1 MTPLTRCLNAFTSLA
16 ALTVVAM
23 SIGTPLAAASGSAVP
38 FKDTNIRGTLT
49 FCNRSDQ
56 PITSGSLDT
65 APFAWK
71 TVSSVPPP
79 AGYRGK
85 DARATLNAFQ
95 PIQFVDPGD
104 WTGGQL
110 TGSSSFT
117 NVNHPS
123 DQATNVDAALLGF
136 TQAYPLHWD
145 GLVEIRMFY
154 SAFNKPP
161 TTTFY
166 PAAILK
172 VTGGNWTQLTGG
184 GGSCTGSSGV
194 SDESLLLPKKDLR
207 RKHVDVP
214 AGSPTPSAS
223 SSAAS
228 GSGSSSNSGNGGES
242 STGAGGEN
250 TAAQSSNSADS
261 SGLGTGTKAGIGLGI
276 VAVAG
281 LLATGFLW
289 LRRRL
294 GVGG

>member
-1 MTPLTRCLNAFTSLA
+1 MTRLTRCLQAVTSLA

-23 SIGTPLAAASGSAVP
+23 SVGTPLAAASGSAVP
-38 FKDTNIRGTLT
+38 FKDTNVRGTLT
-49 FCNRSDQ
+49 FCSRSDQ

-71 TVSSVPPP
+71 TVSSLPPP

-117 NVNHPS
+117 NVNHPA

-154 SAFNKPP
+154 SAFDKPP

-166 PAAILK
+166 PAAVLK
-172 VTGGNWTQLTGG
+172 VTGSTWTQLTGG
-184 GGSCTGSSGV
+184 GGSCSGSSGV

-207 RKHVDVP
+207 KKHVDVP

-223 SSAAS
+223 SSPPS
-228 GSGSSSNSGNGGES
+228 GSGSSSKPGNGGGPT
-242 STGAGGEN
+242 TGPGGEN
-250 TAAQSSNSADS
+250 AAAQSSSAATS
-261 SGLGTGTKAGIGLGI
+261 SGLGTGAKAGIGLGI

-281 LLATGFLW
+281 LLATGILW
-289 LRRRL
+289 WRRRP
-294 GVGG
+294 GVGR